1 MGRTSGSVSRE
12 VKIDGECLVHDPHQQ
27 RGGPLQTKR
36 HHVPLELAQPGQL
49 RPKARLPPVRGPH
62 PQQMIT
68 TGQIELGEKAGSPR
82 AVEQRVDV
90 RERLDHRARDRVE
103 APVVVADAPR
113 PVRLAREN
121 HRRTPRVPP

>member
-1 MGRTSGSVSRE
+1 MTRISSEEAPCRPKGTTFHSNWPSS
-12 VKIDGECLVHDPHQQ
+12 
-27 RGGPLQTKR
+27 
-36 HHVPLELAQPGQL
+36 GQL

-90 RERLDHRARDRVE
+90 RERLDRRARDRVE

-113 PVRLAREN
+113 AVGRASAGRRSICSRAGPDRRL
-121 HRRTPRVPP
+121 TST